1 VLTRRKPARDSA
13 RQPLSKDSE
22 DRPINWSVVAFSL
35 PRDLS
40 EDQLQEFLYHTVR
53 CGLWNL
59 GAAPESAPAP
69 IGLDP
74 RDRRILLFLEYPID
88 DGYTEVRRARLD
100 KRMRSWE
107 RETGA
112 VVELAGRGEPNN
124 LEILEQWLA
133 PADLRRIERDI
144 DDVIGEFSTPFP
156 VVERLSTGGSAG
168 ARSKVELI
176 RFGNDLAVCKTFKRG
191 NDLRLVREL
200 QVLRGC
206 EGCRVVPELL
216 ATGPNW
222 YVIRYFEGA
231 RVRDRIGPAGMIS
244 LDDAI
249 RVVEAMRELY
259 ERGFAH
265 MDLTPDNILI
275 GPSGSAMLID
285 FEAAHQY
292 AVRPPAFEDSYDIVG
307 PPPGSDA
314 VRDRSLLTY
323 QNRWKPLIGLDLD
336 VLLEGSR
343 LRQRVQRIAYIVWS
357 VPRRAGNW
365 VLRRIGLSRGS
376 PPVTASASFRAA
388 ARADL
393 TTGQIRAR
401 P

>member
-1 VLTRRKPARDSA
+1 VSTPRKSARDGTG
-13 RQPLSKDSE
+13 QPPSNGSE
-22 DRPINWSVVAFSL
+22 NRPINWSVIAISL
-35 PRDLS
+35 PHDLN
-40 EDQLQEFLYHTVR
+40 EGQLQAFLYQTAR
-53 CGLWNL
+53 CGLWKL
-59 GAAPESAPAP
+59 GSAPESAPVRIP
-69 IGLDP
+69 L
-74 RDRRILLFLEYPID
+74 DRRERQVLLFLEYPTD
-88 DGYTEVRRARLD
+88 DGYVEIRRARLD

-133 PADLRRIERDI
+133 PADLRRIEREI
-144 DDVIGEFSTPFP
+144 DEVIGEFSTPFP

-206 EGCRVVPELL
+206 EGCRVVPKLL

-222 YVIRYFEGA
+222 YVVPYFEGA
-231 RVRDRIGPAGMIS
+231 RVRDRIGPTGLIS

-249 RVVEAMRELY
+249 GVIEAMRELY

-275 GPSGSAMLID
+275 GTSGSAMLID

-292 AVRPPAFEDSYDIVG
+292 EVRPPAFEDSYDIMG

-323 QNRWKPLIGLDLD
+323 QNRWKPLIGLDLE

-343 LRQRVQRIAYIVWS
+343 LRQRVRRIAYIGWS

-365 VLRRIGLSRGS
+365 LIRRMGLSRGS

-388 ARADL
+388 AGADL